1 MKLNTIQARK
11 KMISRFYITSWC
23 LAVIATF
30 TCALFE
36 AYYRA
41 VFLSI
46 AFLILPILVDLC
58 FDSKADAN
66 DIVRIIQRAKDH
78 DIELGALRE
87 EAINALLMGDN
98 PYQLWN
104 LYCKIDNYTNDKIN
118 ERDAEI
124 FEQEARKKRQAA
136 YKSALEQLK

>member
-23 LAVIATF
+23 LAVIAIF

-36 AYYRA
+36 AYYWA

-66 DIVRIIQRAKDH
+66 DIVQILQRAKDH
-78 DIELGALRE
+78 GIELGALRT
-87 EAINALLMGDN
+87 EATKALIRRDN
-98 PYQLWN
+98 HNQLWD
-104 LYCKIDNYTNDKIN
+104 LYCKIENYIDNKID
-118 ERDAEI
+118 ERNAQT
-124 FEQEARKKRQAA
+124 FEEQACKERQNQMSEKRAR
-136 YKSALEQLK
+136 

>member
-11 KMISRFYITSWC
+11 KMISRFYVTSWC

-36 AYYRA
+36 AYYWA

-66 DIVRIIQRAKDH
+66 DIVQILQRAKDH
-78 DIELGALRE
+78 GIELGALRT
-87 EAINALLMGDN
+87 EATKALIRRDN
-98 PYQLWN
+98 HNQLWD
-104 LYCKIDNYTNDKIN
+104 LYCKIENYIDNKID
-118 ERDAEI
+118 ERNAQT
-124 FEQEARKKRQAA
+124 FEEQACKERQNQMSEKRAC
-136 YKSALEQLK
+136 